1 MIRSMTRA
9 DLILIAGCLCFAV
22 LLGILF
28 VMHRRTGSMVTISY
42 EGTELYR
49 IAMKDLS
56 SGHSHYYLITYR
68 EDGQDIHIMHFEQYP
83 ELPVTQQYNLFVV
96 TDGIVTMEAADCRDQ
111 ICVRHIPIENDRE
124 SIICL
129 PHKLVVGISG
139 GTNSDR
145 IPADG
150 NDADGGPEQEPD
162 EKLDGVA
169 G

>member
-1 MIRSMTRA
+1 
-9 DLILIAGCLCFAV
+9 
-22 LLGILF
+22 
-28 VMHRRTGSMVTISY
+28 MHRRTGSVVTISY
-42 EGTELYR
+42 DGTELYR

-56 SGHSHYYLITYR
+56 ADYPHYYLVTYR

-83 ELPVTQQYNLFVV
+83 ELPITEQYNLFAV
-96 TDGIVTMEAADCRDQ
+96 TDGSVTMESADCRDQ

-139 GTNSDR
+139 GTDSER
-145 IPADG
+145 IPAEGIDTDG
-150 NDADGGPEQEPD
+150 NPEQELD
-162 EKLDGVA
+162 EGLDGVA